1 MNLID
6 LINPMKEKYPSLRNS
21 IYAQA
26 RAKAIGHAQNVLLA
40 IHGEVPEEPTS
51 AEFDGRAIAL
61 REAENWAD
69 WQEMSGLEEDQSMT
83 RFRECILVM
92 LEVGPSIESVKG
104 ILEEEVDK
112 YTAKGLDESIT
123 FLMDGAVVSEDRV
136 SKAETL
142 FGNRGV
148 ARQIALDK
156 EKARAQLDRFRP
168 DIISMILVAL
178 EYHDCHDVDEPEWLA
193 NAITKGIASQVAS
206 CERAY
211 LAGKIDE
218 ESVVSV
224 MADMDGL
231 GALC

>member
-1 MNLID
+1 MLIE
-6 LINPMKEKYPSLRNS
+6 LINSMKETYPSLRNS

-26 RAKAIGHAQNVLLA
+26 RAKAIGHAQSVLVN
-40 IHGEVPEEPTS
+40 IHGEVPEDPTS
-51 AEFDGRAIAL
+51 EEYHDRANSLRAAEDW
-61 REAENWAD
+61 EA
-69 WQEMSGLEEDQSMT
+69 WQNTAGLEDDQSMD
-83 RFRECILVM
+83 RFKECILVM

-123 FLMDGAVVSEDRV
+123 FLMNGAVVSEDRV
-136 SKAETL
+136 NKAETL
-142 FGNRGV
+142 FGKRGT

-178 EYHDCHDVDEPEWLA
+178 EYHDCHDVDEPEWLV
-193 NAITKGIASQVAS
+193 NTISRGIESQKAS

-211 LAGKIDE
+211 LAGKIDDAA
-218 ESVVSV
+218 VVQV
-224 MADMDGL
+224 LADMDGL

>member
-1 MNLID
+1 MLID
-6 LINPMKEKYPSLRNS
+6 LINSMKETYPSLRNS

-26 RAKAIGHAQNVLLA
+26 RAKAIGHAQSVLVS
-40 IHGEVPEEPTS
+40 IHGEVPEDPTS
-51 AEFDGRAIAL
+51 EEFNGRTNAL
-61 REAENWAD
+61 RAAEDWEA
-69 WQEMSGLEEDQSMT
+69 WQNTAGLEDDQSMD
-83 RFRECILVM
+83 RFKECILVM

-123 FLMDGAVVSEDRV
+123 FLMNGAVVSEDRV
-136 SKAETL
+136 NKAETL
-142 FGNRGV
+142 FGKRGT

-178 EYHDCHDVDEPEWLA
+178 EYHDCHDVDEPEWLVNTIA
-193 NAITKGIASQVAS
+193 RGIESQKAS

-211 LAGKIDE
+211 LNGKIDDAA
-218 ESVVSV
+218 VVQV
-224 MADMDGL
+224 LADMDGL

>member
-6 LINPMKEKYPSLRNS
+6 LLNPMKEKYPSLRNS

-26 RAKAIGHAQNVLLA
+26 RAKAIGHAQSVLVSV
-40 IHGEVPEEPTS
+40 HGEVPEDPTS
-51 AEFDGRAIAL
+51 EEYHERVNSL
-61 REAENWAD
+61 REAED
-69 WQEMSGLEEDQSMT
+69 WESWLTLAGFDEDRAMD
-83 RFRECILVM
+83 RFKECILVM

-104 ILEEEVDK
+104 ILPEEIDK

-123 FLMDGAVVSEDRV
+123 FLMDGATVSEDRV
-136 SKAETL
+136 DKAETL
-142 FGNRGV
+142 FGKRGT

-178 EYHDCHDVDEPEWLA
+178 EFHDCHDVDEPEWLV
-193 NAITKGIASQVAS
+193 NAITRGIASQVAS

-211 LAGKIDE
+211 LTGKIDE
-218 ESVVSV
+218 DAVVAV

>member
-1 MNLID
+1 MD
-6 LINPMKEKYPSLRNS
+6 
-21 IYAQA
+21 
-26 RAKAIGHAQNVLLA
+26 
-40 IHGEVPEEPTS
+40 
-51 AEFDGRAIAL
+51 
-61 REAENWAD
+61 
-69 WQEMSGLEEDQSMT
+69 
-83 RFRECILVM
+83 RFKECILVM

-123 FLMDGAVVSEDRV
+123 FLMNGAVVSEDRV
-136 SKAETL
+136 NKAETL
-142 FGNRGV
+142 FGKRGT

-178 EYHDCHDVDEPEWLA
+178 EYHDCHDVDEPEWLV
-193 NAITKGIASQVAS
+193 NTISRGIESQKAS

-211 LAGKIDE
+211 LAGKIDDAA
-218 ESVVSV
+218 VVQV
-224 MADMDGL
+224 LADMDGL

>member
-1 MNLID
+1 MLID
-6 LINPMKEKYPSLRNS
+6 LINSMKETYPSLRNS

-26 RAKAIGHAQNVLLA
+26 RAKAIGHAQSVLVA
-40 IHGEVPEEPTS
+40 VHGEVPESPTS
-51 AEFDGRAIAL
+51 EEFHGRGTAL
-61 REAENWAD
+61 REAEDWEA
-69 WQEMSGLEEDQSMT
+69 WQEMAGLDNDQSMD
-83 RFRECILVM
+83 RFKECILVM

-104 ILEEEVDK
+104 ILPEEVTK
-112 YTAKGLDESIT
+112 YVAKGLDESIT
-123 FLMDGAVVSEDRV
+123 FLMNGAVVSEDRV

-142 FGNRGV
+142 FGKRGT

-178 EYHDCHDVDEPEWLA
+178 DYHDCHDVDEPEWLVNTIA
-193 NAITKGIASQVAS
+193 RGISSQAAS

-211 LAGKIDE
+211 LSGKIDE
-218 ESVVSV
+218 ETVVQV
-224 MADMDGL
+224 MADLDGF

>member
-1 MNLID
+1 MQLID

-26 RAKAIGHAQNVLLA
+26 RAKAIGHAQSVLLA

-51 AEFDGRAIAL
+51 EDHNGRAIAL
-61 REAENWAD
+61 REAEDWEA
-69 WQEMSGLEEDQSMT
+69 WQEMAGLEEDQSMT

-104 ILEEEVDK
+104 ILPEEVTK
-112 YTAKGLDESIT
+112 YVAKGIDESVT
-123 FLMDGAVVSEDRV
+123 FLMDGATVSEDRV

-142 FGNRGV
+142 FGKRGT

-178 EYHDCHDVDEPEWLA
+178 EYHDCHDVDEPEWLV
-193 NAITKGIASQVAS
+193 NAIVRGIASQTAS

-218 ESVVSV
+218 DAVVVV
-224 MADMDGL
+224 MSDMDGL

>member
-1 MNLID
+1 MLIE
-6 LINPMKEKYPSLRNS
+6 LINSMKETYPSLRNS

-26 RAKAIGHAQNVLLA
+26 RAKAIGHAQSVLVS
-40 IHGEVPEEPTS
+40 IHGEVPEDPTS
-51 AEFDGRAIAL
+51 EEYHNRANSL
-61 REAENWAD
+61 REAED
-69 WQEMSGLEEDQSMT
+69 WETWQNTAGLEDDQSMT
-83 RFRECILVM
+83 RFQECILVM

-104 ILEEEVDK
+104 ILEEEVAK

-123 FLMDGAVVSEDRV
+123 FLMNGAVVSEDRV
-136 SKAETL
+136 DKAETL
-142 FGNRGV
+142 FGKRGT

-178 EYHDCHDVDEPEWLA
+178 EYHDCHDVDEPEWLVNTIA
-193 NAITKGIASQVAS
+193 RGIESQKAS

-211 LAGKIDE
+211 LNGKIDDAA
-218 ESVVSV
+218 VVQV
-224 MADMDGL
+224 LADMDGL

>member
-26 RAKAIGHAQNVLLA
+26 RAKAIGYAQNVLLE
-40 IHGEVPEEPTS
+40 IYGEVPEDPTS
-51 AEFDGRAIAL
+51 SEYHD
-61 REAENWAD
+61 REMMRESENWETWKQSA
-69 WQEMSGLEEDQSMT
+69 GLEDEDTNMD
-83 RFRECILVM
+83 RFKECILVM
-92 LEVGPSIESVKG
+92 LEVGPSIESVRG
-104 ILEEEVDK
+104 ILPEEVAK

-123 FLMDGAVVSEDRV
+123 FLMDGATVSEDRV
-136 SKAETL
+136 DKAETL
-142 FGNRGV
+142 FGKRGT

-178 EYHDCHDVDEPEWLA
+178 DYHDCQDVNEPEWLL

-211 LAGKIDE
+211 LSGKIDE
-218 ESVVSV
+218 AAVVAL

-231 GALC
+231 GAVC

>member
-6 LINPMKEKYPSLRNS
+6 FINPMKEKYPSLRNS

-26 RAKAIGHAQNVLLA
+26 RAKAIGNAQRVLLE
-40 IHGEVPEEPTS
+40 IHGEVPEDPTN
-51 AEFDGRAIAL
+51 AEFQDRAIKM
-61 REAENWAD
+61 REAENWED
-69 WQEMSGLEEDQSMT
+69 WKETVGLEHDQSLE
-83 RFRECILVM
+83 RFKECILVM
-92 LEVGPSIESVKG
+92 LEVGPSIESVRG
-104 ILEEEVDK
+104 ILPEEISK

-123 FLMDGAVVSEDRV
+123 FLMAGATVSEDRV
-136 SKAETL
+136 DKAVTL
-142 FGNRGV
+142 FGKRGA

-178 EYHDCHDVDEPEWLA
+178 DYHDCHDVDEPEWLV
-193 NAITKGIASQVAS
+193 NAITKGIATQTAS
-206 CERAY
+206 CEQAY

-218 ESVVSV
+218 ESVVAV